1 MLATLK
7 PTTDEFMT
15 DLNAMLEKTK
25 TTDLT
30 TWLVCQ
36 DENEISFS
44 KDDEVIHVV
53 IEDDGFNTS
62 YSRFNENN
70 ELARINDQTLDF
82 KKVSGYFSMT
92 FTVAWFL
99 NLADN
104 YPQG

>member
-15 DLNAMLEKTK
+15 DLEFMLSKTK
-25 TTDLT
+25 TTDLA
-30 TWLVCQ
+30 TWVVCQ

-53 IEDDGFNTS
+53 IEDEGFNTS

-70 ELARINDQTLDF
+70 ELERINQTIGF
-82 KKVSGYFSMT
+82 KKVGDYFSMT

-104 YPQG
+104 YPQW

>member
-7 PTTDEFMT
+7 PTTDEFLT
-15 DLNAMLEKTK
+15 DLNAMLEKTN

-30 TWLVCQ
+30 TWVVCQ

-53 IEDDGFNTS
+53 IEDEGFNTS
-62 YSRFNENN
+62 YSRLTEIQ
-70 ELARINDQTLDF
+70 ELELINDQTLDF